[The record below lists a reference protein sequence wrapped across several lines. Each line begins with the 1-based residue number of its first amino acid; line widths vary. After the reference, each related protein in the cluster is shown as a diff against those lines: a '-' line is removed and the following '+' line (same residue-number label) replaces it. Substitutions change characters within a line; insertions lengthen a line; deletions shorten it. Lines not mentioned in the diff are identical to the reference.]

1 MNSSMKT
8 CRSLGSNKIFQFKMQ
23 SKDNMIKEEYLLD
36 KFRTFLLLLQWIRLK
51 KLKIIM
57 SLQEKK
63 EKEEI
68 VKCLLINEK
77 FKKNLMHKKVR
88 KIWLEDYYNIKILSR
103 KKLIVSGEMNNAEK
117 LFF

>member
-1 MNSSMKT
+1 
-8 CRSLGSNKIFQFKMQ
+8 
-23 SKDNMIKEEYLLD
+23 
-36 KFRTFLLLLQWIRLK
+36 
-51 KLKIIM
+51 
-57 SLQEKK
+57 
-63 EKEEI
+63 
-68 VKCLLINEK
+68 LLINEK

>member
-1 MNSSMKT
+1 
-8 CRSLGSNKIFQFKMQ
+8 
-23 SKDNMIKEEYLLD
+23 
-36 KFRTFLLLLQWIRLK
+36 
-51 KLKIIM
+51 M

-88 KIWLEDYYNIKILSR
+88 KI
-103 KKLIVSGEMNNAEK
+103 
-117 LFF
+117 